1 MGRQILFPP
10 LEKELHHFLT
20 IEVLFSLR
28 FNKLSKNDLKT
39 ELKQVKYYLR
49 SFFREIMFHIT
60 AITNFIFYFTP
71 INLTA
76 HRSTVFKM
84 FK

>member
-10 LEKELHHFLT
+10 LEKDLKQFLT
-20 IEVLFSLR
+20 IVFFFSLL
-28 FNKLSKNDLKT
+28 FNILIKNDLKT

-76 HRSTVFKM
+76 HRSTVVKM